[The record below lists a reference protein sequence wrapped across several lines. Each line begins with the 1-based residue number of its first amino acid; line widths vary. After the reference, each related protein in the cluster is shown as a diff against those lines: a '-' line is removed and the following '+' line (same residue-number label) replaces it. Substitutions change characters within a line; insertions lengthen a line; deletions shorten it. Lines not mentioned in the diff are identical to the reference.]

1 MVDPNN
7 VRCEICENE
16 EATVRCS
23 ECSQFLGAVCT
34 AAHKKMKVSSRHSLI
49 PLDDYFSDKVSAKRT
64 THCLRH
70 PHLEVDAY
78 CTNCNVSLC
87 SKCAV
92 DSHSSHSFRPLM
104 KMAEDMQEDIT
115 AMLLQASLKKAEAE
129 SSISKS
135 HATIEGLQKD
145 IPISETNIR
154 RAFANL
160 REILEKREAELLGQL
175 YDRTEKAEKVARTE
189 QDEAEFVHAELK
201 GFCEY
206 GCSLLAEGTPAEIA
220 SSYKKVCLFS
230 LNFVRHMRPKL
241 SLCFFFFFSDT
252 SEVNHFGAAVL
263 SKPRFGECRPD
274 VCSQKFERSRVC
286 DFVSRCLEI

>member
-1 MVDPNN
+1 VVDPNN

-87 SKCAV
+87 SKT
-92 DSHSSHSFRPLM
+92 HSSHSFRSLTEI
-104 KMAEDMQEDIT
+104 AEDMQEDIT
-115 AMLLQASLKKAEAE
+115 ALLLQASLKKAEAE

-160 REILEKREAELLGQL
+160 HEILEKREAELLGQL
-175 YDRTEKAEKVARTE
+175 YDRTEKAEKVARME

-206 GCSLLAEGTPAEIA
+206 GCALLAEGTPAEIA
-220 SSYKKVCLFS
+220 SSYKKECLFS
-230 LNFVRHMRPKL
+230 LNFVRRMRLKF
-241 SLCFFFFFSDT
+241 SLFFFFRY
-252 SEVNHFGAAVL
+252 
-263 SKPRFGECRPD
+263 K
-274 VCSQKFERSRVC
+274 
-286 DFVSRCLEI
+286 